1 MNRPFRALAH
11 RDFSLFV
18 FGQGAG
24 IIGYWIQLLA
34 VHWLMYKMTGSALL
48 LGLTVFAAQIP
59 VLVLGPIAGALADRV
74 DRHAAFVVVQVLQ
87 ALQAFVMAALA
98 YLEIIAPWH
107 MIALAAFLGATI
119 AVELPVRHAY
129 LPDLLGD
136 REDLSN
142 AVAVTSFVGSG
153 GRLIGPSVAGIVIS
167 VFSEATCF
175 LINGFSYFIVLA
187 TLMAIR
193 RKPHTRAAHS
203 KPVLSDLREG
213 ALYAWRSRPIR
224 ALLIVLAVMSFMAT
238 PYQPLMP
245 AFVTEAYQGGPQTL
259 GFLVAAAGL
268 GALAGTGYLMAR
280 ASTRGLTGLIVV
292 ATACAGGALVA
303 FAFVRWYPLSLVLMA
318 VTGFGMLATSVSVN
332 MILQSIVPDAMRGRV
347 MSLYT
352 AAFMG
357 VSPLGCF
364 VAGAAADHIGA
375 AYTLAIGGIFC
386 AAAAVAL
393 AQRHRRL
400 AADVNPH
407 MSAP

>member
-1 MNRPFRALAH
+1 
-11 RDFSLFV
+11 
-18 FGQGAG
+18 
-24 IIGYWIQLLA
+24 
-34 VHWLMYKMTGSALL
+34 
-48 LGLTVFAAQIP
+48 
-59 VLVLGPIAGALADRV
+59 
-74 DRHAAFVVVQVLQ
+74 
-87 ALQAFVMAALA
+87 
-98 YLEIIAPWH
+98 
-107 MIALAAFLGATI
+107 
-119 AVELPVRHAY
+119 
-129 LPDLLGD
+129 
-136 REDLSN
+136 
-142 AVAVTSFVGSG
+142 
-153 GRLIGPSVAGIVIS
+153 
-167 VFSEATCF
+167 
-175 LINGFSYFIVLA
+175 
-187 TLMAIR
+187 
-193 RKPHTRAAHS
+193 
-203 KPVLSDLREG
+203 
-213 ALYAWRSRPIR
+213 
-224 ALLIVLAVMSFMAT
+224 
-238 PYQPLMP
+238 MP

-375 AYTLAIGGIFC
+375 AYTLAIGGVFC
-386 AAAAVAL
+386 AAAAVVL

-407 MSAP
+407 VSAP